1 MKYLLFFVFLF
12 FCCSSKEKK
21 EEDLVVVRVEKN
33 VLTNKKL
40 QKLREGV
47 YKKTDKKI
55 IAQKW
60 IKEQL
65 LYNAAKNSGFLY
77 DKKLIK
83 KRDDYYKNLIISSYL
98 DSEKNKNIKISKKE
112 INKYYL
118 ENKKSFKRKE
128 KEVLIN
134 HYVVLNKKEAN
145 RIKKILKKKN
155 KGKEKEEVIKK
166 HKPTTKKL
174 NQKLMENSFF
184 SFVFNNKNNVVFGP
198 KKENDLYHVV
208 EILKVYE
215 KDTFLGLEFVYD
227 EIYNRLYKKQE
238 LINEKVVLDSLYR
251 KADVFLEPDI
261 Q

>member
-1 MKYLLFFVFLF
+1 MKYLPFFVFLL
-12 FCCSSKEKK
+12 FCCSSKERK
-21 EEDLVVVRVEKN
+21 EEDMVVVRVEKD

-40 QKLREGV
+40 QKLRESV

-60 IKEQL
+60 VDEQL
-65 LYNAAKNSGFLY
+65 LYNAAKNSGFLS

-98 DSEKNKNIKISKKE
+98 DSENNRNIKISKKE

-118 ENKKSFKRKE
+118 ENKKSFKRKD

-134 HYVVLNKKEAN
+134 HYVVSDKKEAN
-145 RIKKILKKKN
+145 RVKKILKKKK
-155 KGKEKEEVIKK
+155 KGKEKEEVVKK

-174 NQKLMENSFF
+174 NQRLMGNSFF
-184 SFVFNNKNNVVFGP
+184 SFVFNNKSEIIFGP
-198 KKENDLYHVV
+198 KKENGLYHVV

-215 KDTFLGLEFVYD
+215 KNTALGLEFVYD

-238 LINEKVVLDSLYR
+238 LINERVLLDSLYK
-251 KADVFLEPDI
+251 KADIFLEPDI
-261 Q
+261 K